1 MAAAESRP
9 AMKSRNLIAI
19 DAMGGDEGPGAA
31 IAGASVAKERFPESN
46 FMVFGDESVCRPLV
60 AKYKQLSSD
69 CDIIHT
75 SEQITA
81 EAKPSVALR
90 RGRSSSMGM
99 AIQAVAHGK
108 ADAVV
113 SAGNTGALMAMSKV
127 FLKTLPGISRPAI
140 AGLIPTRRSESVFL
154 DLGANVEC
162 SKRNLV
168 EFACMGTILAR
179 AVLGVVRP
187 TVGLLNVG
195 QEEFKGKSDLQEV
208 ANLLRRYDQHFEF
221 KGFVEGDDVATGTTD
236 VVVTDGFTGNVAL
249 KVMEGV
255 AQAYSDF
262 LRRSLRSSLVSR
274 VGAMLASSAFERLR
288 LKVDP
293 RRHNG
298 AMFVGLNGVA
308 VKSHG
313 GTDSVGFAN
322 AVGVGIDIVKQGVND
337 RIISDLAEID
347 LAELE

>member
-1 MAAAESRP
+1 MESQ
-9 AMKSRNLIAI
+9 KVIAI
-19 DAMGGDEGPGAA
+19 DAMGGDKGPVAA
-31 IAGASVAKERFPESN
+31 IAGASLAKERAPDFK
-46 FMVFGDESVCRPLV
+46 FMIFGSEAVCLPLISRHKLL
-60 AKYKQLSSD
+60 ADDSQ
-69 CDIIHT
+69 IIHT
-75 SEQITA
+75 SEIITA
-81 EAKPSVALR
+81 DAKPSVALR
-90 RGRSSSMGM
+90 RGRASSMGM
-99 AIQAVAHGK
+99 AIEAVAQGR

-154 DLGANVEC
+154 DLGANVGC
-162 SKRNLV
+162 SKKNLL

-179 AVLGVVRP
+179 AVLGIVRP

-208 ANLLRRYDQHFEF
+208 ANLLRRYDEHFDF
-221 KGFVEGDDVATGTTD
+221 QGFVEGDDLATGTTD

-249 KVMEGV
+249 KAMEGV
-255 AQAYSDF
+255 AKAYSDF
-262 LRRSLRSSLVSR
+262 LRRSLSSSLVSR
-274 VGAMLASSAFERLR
+274 VGALLAKPAFERLR
-288 LKVDP
+288 IKVDP

-322 AVGVGIDIVKQGVND
+322 ALGVGIDIVKQGVND
-337 RIISDLAEID
+337 RIIADLAEMD
-347 LAELE
+347 LTELE

>member
-1 MAAAESRP
+1 
-9 AMKSRNLIAI
+9 MKSKNIIAI
-19 DAMGGDEGPGAA
+19 DAMGGDKGPTVIVDG
-31 IAGASVAKERFPESN
+31 IRIAKERFPGFS
-46 FMVFGDESVCRPLV
+46 FLIFGDEAVCRRLIV
-60 AKYKQLSSD
+60 QHEGLSLEAK
-69 CDIIHT
+69 IIHT
-75 SEQITA
+75 DEVISA
-81 EAKPSVALR
+81 DAKPSVAVR
-90 RGRSSSMGM
+90 RGRSSSMGL
-99 AIQAVAHGK
+99 AIDAVARGQ

-162 SKRNLV
+162 SKKNLV
-168 EFACMGTILAR
+168 EFAFMGAILAR
-179 AVLGVVRP
+179 AVIGVVRP

-195 QEEFKGKSDLQEV
+195 QEEFKGKSELQEV
-208 ANLLRRYDQHFEF
+208 ANSLRNYDKHFDF
-221 KGFVEGDDVATGTTD
+221 HGFVEGDDLATGTTD

-249 KVMEGV
+249 KAMEGV

-262 LRRSLRSSLVSR
+262 LRRSLQSSFSSRIGALLAKPAFRS
-274 VGAMLASSAFERLR
+274 LR
-288 LKVDP
+288 TKVDP

-313 GTDSVGFAN
+313 ATDSVGFAN
-322 AVGVGIDIVKQGVND
+322 AVAVAIDIVKQGVNN
-337 RIISDLAEID
+337 RIISDLSEIKIGGAEG
-347 LAELE
+347 

>member
-1 MAAAESRP
+1 
-9 AMKSRNLIAI
+9 MKYQNVIAI
-19 DAMGGDEGPGAA
+19 DAMGGDGGAPIA
-31 IAGASVAKERFPESN
+31 ISGASVAKERFPASN
-46 FMVFGDESVCRPLV
+46 FMIFGDELVCRPLV
-60 AKYKQLSSD
+60 SKHKQLFNGSQ
-69 CDIIHT
+69 IVHT
-75 SEQITA
+75 SELIEA
-81 EAKPSVALR
+81 DAKPSVALR

-99 AIQAVAHGK
+99 AIEAVADGR

-127 FLKTLPGISRPAI
+127 LLKTLPGISRPAI

-162 SKRNLV
+162 SKKNLL
-168 EFACMGTILAR
+168 EFAYMGTILAR

-195 QEEFKGKSDLQEV
+195 HEEFKGKSDLQEV
-208 ANLLRRYDQHFEF
+208 ANLLRRYDEHFDF
-221 KGFVEGDDVATGTTD
+221 QGFVEGNDLASGTTD
-236 VVVTDGFTGNVAL
+236 VVVTDGFSGNVAL

-255 AQAYSDF
+255 AEAYSDF
-262 LRRSLRSSLVSR
+262 LRRSLRSSVISR
-274 VGAMLASSAFERLR
+274 MGAVLARPAFERLR
-288 LKVDP
+288 AKVDP

-313 GTDSVGFAN
+313 GTDSVGFSN
-322 AVGVGIDIVKQGVND
+322 AVGVAIDIVKQGVND
-337 RIISDLAEID
+337 RIIADLAEID
-347 LAELE
+347 LTELE